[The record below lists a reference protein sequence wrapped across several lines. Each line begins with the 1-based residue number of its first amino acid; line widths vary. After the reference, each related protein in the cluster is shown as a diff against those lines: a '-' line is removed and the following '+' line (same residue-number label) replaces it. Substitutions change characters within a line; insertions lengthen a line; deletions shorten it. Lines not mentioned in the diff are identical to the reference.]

1 MKSFSFVMR
10 GKQQRSLGLF
20 FAVLLL
26 SPFLCGSALAGESV
40 PTAILTSFE
49 SFSKGWMARL
59 EKVNQQNSREAK
71 SESAADGRMVG
82 RYICY
87 GPDCMR
93 EVRVT
98 ESKATPYVGI
108 IRYAQKVMEKE
119 GDTPQKM
126 KADPGVQTS
135 EIQVTEIFRYTG
147 GRWVY

>member
-1 MKSFSFVMR
+1 MNFFPFLIP
-10 GKQQRSLGLF
+10 GKQQRSLVLF
-20 FAVLLL
+20 AAVLLF
-26 SPFLCGSALAGESV
+26 SPLVCGPALAGEVV
-40 PTAILTSFE
+40 PSAILTSFE
-49 SFSKGWMARL
+49 NFSKGWMARL
-59 EKVNQQNSREAK
+59 EKVNQENSRDVK
-71 SESAADGRMVG
+71 SEAVADGRMVG

-93 EVRVT
+93 EVRGT

-119 GDTPQKM
+119 GDTPKKM
-126 KADPGVQTS
+126 KEDPGVQTS